1 MSSRELIL
9 GRVRTALADGLSG
22 PPPVDPPDQDLA
34 IPGAATPELFADR
47 ASTYGS
53 GLRRVDAGEL
63 GPTIAAVVRDHK
75 VRVLGTAPGVPQTW
89 FPDGCEVCVDRDTT
103 PRNLERF
110 DASLTGCKLA
120 IAITG
125 TIVLAS
131 GGVSGRRAL
140 TLIPDLH
147 ICVVFERQVVP
158 TIAAALSRLAPTA
171 GAMPSPL
178 TFVSGPSATS
188 DIELSRVSGVHGPR
202 RLEIILVAG
211 DA

>member
-9 GRVRTALADGLSG
+9 SRVRAALADRPSVPTIE
-22 PPPVDPPDQDLA
+22 PPEPAVATP
-34 IPGAATPELFADR
+34 AATTAELFAER
-47 ASTYGS
+47 ASAYGS
-53 GLRRVDAGEL
+53 GLRRTDAVEL
-63 GPTIAAVVRDHK
+63 GPTLAAVVREHA
-75 VRVLGTAPGVPQTW
+75 VRELGTAPGVPQAW
-89 FPDGCEVCVDRDTT
+89 FPDGCEVCVDHHTT

-110 DASLTGCKLA
+110 DASLTGCELA
-120 IAITG
+120 IAVTG

-147 ICVVFERQVVP
+147 ICVVFEHQVVP

-171 GAMPSPL
+171 GATPPPL

-202 RLEIILVAG
+202 RLEIILVAA